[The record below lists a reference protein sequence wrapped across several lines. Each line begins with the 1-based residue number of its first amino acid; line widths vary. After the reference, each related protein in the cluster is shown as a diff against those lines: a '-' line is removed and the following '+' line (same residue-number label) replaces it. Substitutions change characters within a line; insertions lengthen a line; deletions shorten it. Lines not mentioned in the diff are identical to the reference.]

1 MDHRDDWPDGI
12 LEGDLDAVAER
23 DPTER
28 ISAERMA
35 RDSHNMN
42 AVLSAMADQVSE
54 GVPTPIHGQRD
65 RGPQRAHRRS
75 GKITPAPRR
84 HTRKWHTVA
93 PLAAAAAIAALILVR
108 GGETGDGGE
117 PLPPPESRMPSM
129 VSEMDVEAD
138 RPFAV
143 FPTSN
148 PDIAVVWLLNPKE
161 KTDD

>member
-12 LEGDLDAVAER
+12 LEGDLEAVAER

-28 ISAERMA
+28 ISAERIA
-35 RDSHNMN
+35 RDARNMD
-42 AVLSAMADQVSE
+42 AVLSAMAERVGE

-65 RGPQRAHRRS
+65 RDPRRAHRRS
-75 GKITPAPRR
+75 GKITPTRRR
-84 HTRKWHTVA
+84 HTRTWQTVA

-108 GGETGDGGE
+108 GAETGDGGASLI
-117 PLPPPESRMPSM
+117 PQPESRIPSM

-161 KTDD
+161 SD